1 MVEKSLAM
9 MRSSKRT
16 EVVRFVERLCL
27 ICLLGGSLL
36 GCRTQDSGQ
45 LAIVKCRVSIDGQT
59 AQDVRV
65 VLRLQTPD
73 DSDAVLEGITDHLG
87 IAHLQ
92 LVDRAELPTTEV
104 IVFRAAVES
113 LGDWHIIKPW
123 SDLQSSP
130 LDVSWSVGEE
140 QIEIDLPKKCVRAL

>member
-1 MVEKSLAM
+1 MFTL
-9 MRSSKRT
+9 
-16 EVVRFVERLCL
+16 LCL
-27 ICLLGGSLL
+27 IVLVGGSLG
-36 GCRTQDSGQ
+36 GCSPQNSRQ

-65 VLRLQTPD
+65 ILSLDGTD
-73 DSDAVLEGITDHLG
+73 DSEVVLEGITDHLG
-87 IAHLQ
+87 VASLQ
-92 LVDRAELPTTEV
+92 LVDGAGLPTTEV

-130 LDVSWSVGEE
+130 LTVRWTVGEA